1 MLDTTPGP
9 AEGGDDDDVP
19 MTLLAVSGG
28 YWLYEGE
35 DLLND
40 LLFGRGAYPFRVR
53 CVHFKD
59 SIEIRQFFGDGFVVT
74 ALWRINPDVVD
85 RLRREGLLFDISPHD
100 DA

>member
-1 MLDTTPGP
+1 MRDTGPEGDPG
-9 AEGGDDDDVP
+9 DDDVP
-19 MTLLAVSGG
+19 MTVLAVGG
-28 YWLYEGE
+28 CYWLYDGE

-59 SIEIRQFFGDGFVVT
+59 AIELRQFFGDGFVV
-74 ALWRINPDVVD
+74 ASLWRINPDVIE
-85 RLRREGLLFDISPHD
+85 RLRREGLLFDISPTD